1 MLKEDI
7 ENAAKVRFS
16 EYWSSKEN
24 YIFANGFYLGA
35 MYVSEH
41 GYEASK
47 NKSITLS
54 IPSDTKE
61 ENSLRRNGFEVGALW
76 MADRVQ
82 KGDKLLD

>member
-24 YIFANGFYLGA
+24 NIFANGFYLGA

-41 GYEASK
+41 GYKASK
-47 NKSITLS
+47 NKSIIYD
-54 IPSDTKE
+54 IPSDTE
-61 ENSLRRNGFEVGALW
+61 DNNYLRRNGFEVGALW
-76 MADRVQ
+76 MADRVK

>member
-7 ENAAKVRFS
+7 KNAAKVRFS
-16 EYWSSKEN
+16 KYHSQTEN
-24 YIFANGFYLGA
+24 NIFANGFYFGA

-47 NKSITLS
+47 NKSITYD

-61 ENSLRRNGFEVGALW
+61 NNYLRRNGFEVGALW
-76 MADRVQ
+76 MADRVK

>member
-1 MLKEDI
+1 
-7 ENAAKVRFS
+7 
-16 EYWSSKEN
+16 
-24 YIFANGFYLGA
+24 
-35 MYVSEH
+35 MYVSKH

-47 NKSITLS
+47 NKSITCD

-61 ENSLRRNGFEVGALW
+61 GNYLRRNGFEVGALW

>member
-24 YIFANGFYLGA
+24 NIFANGFYLGA

-41 GYEASK
+41 GYDASK
-47 NKSITLS
+47 NKSITYD
-54 IPSDTKE
+54 IPSCTKE

-76 MADRVQ
+76 MADRIQ

>member
-7 ENAAKVRFS
+7 INAAKARFS
-16 EYWSSKEN
+16 EYYSQKEK
-24 YIFANGFYLGA
+24 YIFANGFYFGA
-35 MYVSEH
+35 MYVSKH

-47 NKSITLS
+47 NKSITYD
-54 IPSDTKE
+54 IPSSTKE
-61 ENSLRRNGFEVGALW
+61 ENYLRRNGFEVGALW